1 MKHSQKKNIGKT
13 DTGELQ
19 KFTETFLAH
28 MHSTLIFDAKT
39 LKVVS
44 VNQAFLGEIG
54 VSKKDILGKKCYQ
67 AIHNRSK
74 PCASCKGCPVN
85 NAISTGRRA
94 MSECVYYCKGR
105 KKLFEETTALPVK
118 EVKGKVN
125 YVVLI
130 LTDVT
135 RRKQAEETLQ
145 ESEELYKMLAE
156 GVRDIIFI
164 IKYDGQIKYIN
175 TFGAK

>member
-54 VSKKDILGKKCYQ
+54 VGKKDILGK
-67 AIHNRSK
+67 
-74 PCASCKGCPVN
+74 
-85 NAISTGRRA
+85 NAIRRSTTVPNHARPA
-94 MSECVYYCKGR
+94 
-105 KKLFEETTALPVK
+105 
-118 EVKGKVN
+118 
-125 YVVLI
+125 
-130 LTDVT
+130 
-135 RRKQAEETLQ
+135 
-145 ESEELYKMLAE
+145 
-156 GVRDIIFI
+156 RD
-164 IKYDGQIKYIN
+164 
-175 TFGAK
+175 AR